1 MTAPSSIAVNVRGVL
16 KTAISGI
23 AINPYDAVPEAPQ
36 VPFAAIVP
44 NTPYLE
50 PNLIGTSTRV
60 KINLIITV
68 GVAMYSNN
76 AALDNIEKLVM
87 SILAVIPQGYTVGS
101 VSNPI
106 PMTLASGSDILVC
119 EIDIS
124 TQYTQTN

>member
-1 MTAPSSIAVNVRGVL
+1 MTASSIAVNVRTAL
-16 KTAISGI
+16 KTAISSV
-23 AINPYDAVPEAPQ
+23 AVNPYDSVPEAPQ

-60 KINLIITV
+60 KINLVITV
-68 GVAMYSNN
+68 GVAMYSNP
-76 AALDNIEKLVM
+76 ASLDNIEKLVM

-106 PMTLASGSDILVC
+106 PMTLASGSEVLAC

>member
-1 MTAPSSIAVNVRGVL
+1 MTASSIAVNVRGAI
-16 KTAISGI
+16 KTAISSV
-23 AINPYDAVPEAPQ
+23 AINTYNSVPEAPQ

-60 KINLIITV
+60 KINLVITV
-68 GVAMYSNN
+68 GVAMYNN
-76 AALDNIEKLVM
+76 AASLDNIEKLVM
-87 SILAVIPQGYTVGS
+87 SILAVIPSGYTVGS

-106 PMTLASGSDILVC
+106 PMTLASGSEVLAC

>member
-1 MTAPSSIAVNVRGVL
+1 MTASSIAVNVRGAI

-23 AINPYDAVPEAPQ
+23 AVNPYDAVPEAPQ
-36 VPFAAIVP
+36 VPFAAVVP
-44 NTPYLE
+44 NAPYLE

-60 KINLIITV
+60 KVNLVITV
-68 GVAMYSNN
+68 GVAMYSNA

-87 SILAVIPQGYTVGS
+87 SILAVIPSGYTVGS
-101 VSNPI
+101 VSNPVPI
-106 PMTLASGSDILVC
+106 TLASGSEVLAC

>member
-1 MTAPSSIAVNVRGVL
+1 MTASSIAVNVRGAL

-87 SILAVIPQGYTVGS
+87 SILSVIPSGYTVGS

-106 PMTLASGSDILVC
+106 PMTLASGSDILAC

>member
-1 MTAPSSIAVNVRGVL
+1 MTASSIAVNVRGTL
-16 KTAISGI
+16 KTAISSV

-44 NTPYLE
+44 NTLYLE

-76 AALDNIEKLVM
+76 AALDNIEQLVM

-106 PMTLASGSDILVC
+106 PMTLASGSDILAC

>member
-1 MTAPSSIAVNVRGVL
+1 MTASSIAVNVRAPL
-16 KTAISGI
+16 KAALSSITL
-23 AINPYDAVPEAPQ
+23 NPYDAVPEAPN

-87 SILAVIPQGYTVGS
+87 SILAVIPSGYTVGS

-106 PMTLASGSDILVC
+106 PMTLASGSDILAC

>member
-1 MTAPSSIAVNVRGVL
+1 MTASSIATTIRGTL
-16 KTAISGI
+16 KTAISSV
-23 AINPYDAVPEAPQ
+23 AINPYDSVPEAPQ

-60 KINLIITV
+60 KINLVITI
-68 GVAMYSNN
+68 GVAMYNN
-76 AALDNIEKLVM
+76 AASLDNIEKLVM

-106 PMTLASGSDILVC
+106 PMTLASGSEVLAC

>member
-1 MTAPSSIAVNVRGVL
+1 MTASSIAVNIRGAL
-16 KTAISGI
+16 KTAISSV
-23 AINPYDAVPEAPQ
+23 AINPYDSVPEAPQ

-60 KINLIITV
+60 KINLVITV
-68 GVAMYSNN
+68 GVAMYSN
-76 AALDNIEKLVM
+76 AASLDNIEKLVM

-106 PMTLASGSDILVC
+106 PMTLASGSEVLAC

>member
-1 MTAPSSIAVNVRGVL
+1 MTASSIAVNVRAPL
-16 KTAISGI
+16 KAAFSSI
-23 AINPYDAVPEAPQ
+23 ALNPYDAVPEAPN

-60 KINLIITV
+60 KINFIITV

-87 SILAVIPQGYTVGS
+87 SILAVIPSGYTVGS

-106 PMTLASGSDILVC
+106 PMTLASGSDILAC

>member
-1 MTAPSSIAVNVRGVL
+1 MTASSIAVNVRGTL
-16 KTAISGI
+16 KTAISSV
-23 AINPYDAVPEAPQ
+23 AINPYDAVPEAPM

-76 AALDNIEKLVM
+76 AALDNIEQLVM
-87 SILAVIPQGYTVGS
+87 SILAVIPSGYTVGS

-106 PMTLASGSDILVC
+106 PMTLASGSEILAC

>member
-1 MTAPSSIAVNVRGVL
+1 MTASSIAVDIRGAL
-16 KTAISGI
+16 KTAISSV
-23 AINPYDAVPEAPQ
+23 AVNPYDSVPEAPQ

-76 AALDNIEKLVM
+76 AALDNIEQLVM
-87 SILAVIPQGYTVGS
+87 DILAVIPQGYTVGS

-106 PMTLASGSDILVC
+106 PMTLASGSDILAC

>member
-1 MTAPSSIAVNVRGVL
+1 MTASSIAVNVRGAI
-16 KTAISGI
+16 KTAISSV
-23 AINPYDAVPEAPQ
+23 AVNPYDSVPEAPQ

-60 KINLIITV
+60 KINLVITV
-68 GVAMYSNN
+68 GVAMYSN
-76 AALDNIEKLVM
+76 AASLDNIEKLVM

-106 PMTLASGSDILVC
+106 PMTLASGSDILAC

>member
-1 MTAPSSIAVNVRGVL
+1 MTASSIAVNVRGAI
-16 KTAISGI
+16 KTAISSV
-23 AINPYDAVPEAPQ
+23 AVNPYDSVPEAPQ
-36 VPFAAIVP
+36 VPFAAVVP

-60 KINLIITV
+60 KINLVITV
-68 GVAMYSNN
+68 GVAMYSN
-76 AALDNIEKLVM
+76 AASLDNIEKLVM

-106 PMTLASGSDILVC
+106 PMTLASGSEVLAC

>member
-1 MTAPSSIAVNVRGVL
+1 MTASSIAVNVRGTL
-16 KTAISGI
+16 KTAISSV
-23 AINPYDAVPEAPQ
+23 AINPYDSVPEAPQ

-50 PNLIGTSTRV
+50 PNLIGTSTRA
-60 KINLIITV
+60 KINLVITV
-68 GVAMYSNN
+68 GVAMYNN
-76 AALDNIEKLVM
+76 AASLDNIEKLVM

-106 PMTLASGSDILVC
+106 PMTLASGSEVLAC

>member
-1 MTAPSSIAVNVRGVL
+1 MTASSIAVNIRGAL
-16 KTAISGI
+16 KTAISSV
-23 AINPYDAVPEAPQ
+23 AVNPYDSVPEAPQ

-50 PNLIGTSTRV
+50 ANLIGTSTRV
-60 KINLIITV
+60 KINLVITV
-68 GVAMYSNN
+68 GVAMYSN
-76 AALDNIEKLVM
+76 AASLDNIEKLVM
-87 SILAVIPQGYTVGS
+87 SILAVIPSGYTVGS

-106 PMTLASGSDILVC
+106 PMTLASGSEILAC

>member
-1 MTAPSSIAVNVRGVL
+1 MTASSIAVNVRGAI
-16 KTAISGI
+16 KTAISSV
-23 AINPYDAVPEAPQ
+23 AVNPYDSVPEAPQ

-60 KINLIITV
+60 KINLVITV
-68 GVAMYSNN
+68 GVAMYSN
-76 AALDNIEKLVM
+76 AASLDNIEKLVM

-106 PMTLASGSDILVC
+106 PMTLASGSEVLAC